1 MLKFGEGTIK
11 QIIVIILFGIIAF
24 SKDITLSYLL
34 KNNSLFAYFAFVI
47 GFGSKLFSGVLECL
61 LRRSFKYSMKKP
73 SSLSF
78 KDYITYMLII
88 VLEVIVIS
96 QVWTFKNGIFS
107 YEIFFLF
114 PMLMNCQIFIIGFS
128 SYLILDYKFGN
139 HKIAGLIISF
149 VGMIVI
155 LYFFPLVYFIEQR
168 LQNLIITL
176 VIVIT
181 GGLTEVLEKYLLVD
195 KNQNPYLL
203 ICITGIPQTIILV
216 IYLFFLQDQ
225 YILEITVSNIIFF
238 ILCIISQSLYHYMRI
253 VINYKYTPSLKI
265 IADSFSLTLSFI
277 IILFIPIQHKEFLR
291 SYAIAGI
298 IGYCICLIG
307 GLIYN
312 EIIIITVWNLDHDTA
327 EGIKERAL
335 IEQIEDISI
344 FNSEREKTMRIINAT
359 NYS

>member
-1 MLKFGEGTIK
+1 
-11 QIIVIILFGIIAF
+11 
-24 SKDITLSYLL
+24 
-34 KNNSLFAYFAFVI
+34 
-47 GFGSKLFSGVLECL
+47 
-61 LRRSFKYSMKKP
+61 
-73 SSLSF
+73 
-78 KDYITYMLII
+78 
-88 VLEVIVIS
+88 
-96 QVWTFKNGIFS
+96 
-107 YEIFFLF
+107 
-114 PMLMNCQIFIIGFS
+114 
-128 SYLILDYKFGN
+128 
-139 HKIAGLIISF
+139 
-149 VGMIVI
+149 MIVI

-216 IYLFFLQDQ
+216 IYLFFQQDQ

-253 VINYKYTPSLKI
+253 AINYKYTPSLKI

-335 IEQIEDISI
+335 IEQIEDINI